1 MLLSAKNI
9 YLIGRE
15 KVKKGPQKGQQVEVV
30 KRKINFDDL
39 SHVSLRYNS
48 KQFSNN
54 KHRVLT
60 YDMVTSS
67 LFNLLHSLQTQQYC
81 HVNRQLRQ

>member
-39 SHVSLRYNS
+39 SHVSLRYRFKTIL
-48 KQFSNN
+48 KQ
-54 KHRVLT
+54 
-60 YDMVTSS
+60 
-67 LFNLLHSLQTQQYC
+67 
-81 HVNRQLRQ
+81 